1 MLLALYI
8 TMGLLL
14 AGVGFTFDTW
24 QFWCFMALFWAV
36 SHTARDAGRYE
47 SVEIIFDVLRTMNI
61 DIDAVVEKLKEKA
74 E

>member
-1 MLLALYI
+1 MLLALYF

-24 QFWCFMALFWAV
+24 QFWCFFGLFWAV

-47 SVEIIFDVLRTMNI
+47 SVKIIFDVLRGMNI

>member
-1 MLLALYI
+1 MTFALYI

-14 AGVGFTFDTW
+14 AGVGFTIDTW
-24 QFWCFMALFWAV
+24 QFWCFMSLFWAMNY
-36 SHTARDAGRYE
+36 TARDAGRYE
-47 SVEIIFDVLRTMNI
+47 TVEIIFDVLRGMNI